1 MNLKVNKLSGGQK
14 QRVNL
19 MLAIITNPRVMI
31 LDEFVTGLDVNAVIK
46 IINYVNKLK
55 IQNGA
60 SMIIISHHPDE
71 IEALA
76 DRILVLKNG
85 NFVEETTVEKIKE
98 KQSVIRYIAEITK
111 NDNIKK
117 ANIQTK
123 EKKTKY
129 KGRGDF

>member
-19 MLAIITNPRVMI
+19 MRAIITNPRVMI

-117 ANIQTK
+117 ANIQNK

>member
-117 ANIQTK
+117 ANIQNK